1 VSPWYDAY
9 WIQWI
14 VQNVLPPSFWTILA
28 LTASHIA
35 HRRWHVR
42 QMAQAA
48 MHHGQKLE
56 QADRHAE
63 ELKRQ
68 LTMHCADLKSHV
80 TATGSHVITSAVP
93 VPQKLLDELKAATK
107 KKPGT
112 GGGGGER
119 M

>member
-1 VSPWYDAY
+1 MWNSY
-9 WIQWI
+9 WVQWV

-28 LTASHIA
+28 LTASHVA

-93 VPQKLLDELKAATK
+93 VPQKLLDELRAATK

-112 GGGGGER
+112 GGGER